1 MTHSAENRE
10 EAALGC
16 LLGALVG
23 DAAGANLEFLG
34 NPPTAEDVERAMS
47 MPGGGVWKIA
57 PGQITDDGELTLCLA
72 RALTGTEE
80 FNLDAIARNYADW
93 VKSHPFDIGLTTSSS
108 LGCFRLPQW
117 KAICDERGYA
127 AGMHEAAMQLCM
139 TSKANG
145 SLMRA
150 APLGIWG
157 HRIDNDTQLADYARQ
172 DSMLSHPNESCWQAV
187 ACYTI
192 AIASLMRH
200 PGDRAVACDRA
211 CAWAKDHANEEVRSW
226 LHDAANNLDVPY
238 HPHIGFAKIAFTHAF
253 RHLYCGTSYRDAL
266 AETLRGGG
274 DTDTN
279 ACIVG
284 GLIGA
289 ACGAS
294 AIPETMQQ
302 AVLNCDTQ
310 QGQHPRPEFLHS
322 QTAHTLARQLL
333 NGS

>member
-1 MTHSAENRE
+1 MTHKALNPED
-10 EAALGC
+10 AALGS

-34 NPPTAEDVERAMS
+34 NLPTDEEVERAMT
-47 MPGGGVWKIA
+47 MPGGGVWEIA

-72 RALTGTEE
+72 RALAKTDAFDLE
-80 FNLDAIARNYADW
+80 AIANNYAAW
-93 VKSHPFDIGLTTSSS
+93 VQSHPFDIGLTTSSS

-127 AGMHEAAMQLCM
+127 AAMHEAAMQLCM

-150 APLGIWG
+150 VPLGIWG
-157 HRIDNDTQLADYARQ
+157 HRIEDDEQLAEYARQ

-187 ACYTI
+187 ACYVI
-192 AIASLMRH
+192 AIASLMRQ
-200 PGDRAVACDRA
+200 PGERILACDRA
-211 CAWAKDHANEEVRSW
+211 YAWANDRANDEVRSW
-226 LHDAANNLDVPY
+226 LNDAANNVDVPY

-253 RHLYCGTSYRDAL
+253 RHLYQGTPYCDAL
-266 AETLRGGG
+266 SETLSGGG

-289 ACGAS
+289 ACGAA
-294 AIPETMQQ
+294 AIPESMQQ
-302 AVLNCDTQ
+302 AVLNCDTEC
-310 QGQHPRPEFLHS
+310 GQHPRPEFLHS
-322 QTAHTLARQLL
+322 QQVPVLARQLL
-333 NGS
+333 G